1 MKTATERSDRGKL
14 LIFVNILISAVA
26 SSMLSTATTAALP
39 PIAADLSI
47 SLTTG
52 QWMTGG
58 YSLAMGITT
67 PLTAFLIRRIP
78 TRRLYLGG
86 IIVFITGLTI
96 SLFSLSF
103 PVMMTGRIIQACGNG
118 ILMSIAQ
125 VVILTI
131 FPEEKKGTAMGWYGL
146 AIGAAPVVA
155 PTLAGILVDLINW
168 RAIFALILIIMLLSL
183 SVAWFVFDDVLETE
197 KKTFDICSFVL
208 SIFAFGGLT
217 LGIGNI
223 GTYGISDV
231 IVFLPLLL
239 GIAGSAVFALR
250 QLRIEDPFLDIR
262 ILKDRTYFL
271 SVTGSMM
278 LYFIM
283 MGSSVIMPLYV
294 QSIMGYSATV
304 SGLVTLPGSLAMA
317 VVSPFAGKIF
327 DRLGIKTLFVAG
339 AGFLVMSNLGM
350 YFVTIHTPLTAA
362 AFFNAIRCIA
372 IGCLMMPLVTWGTS
386 RVDTA
391 LVADATAL
399 LTSLRTVAGAVGSAV
414 FVGIMSL
421 ISRRSAAS
429 YGENADIHGLN
440 AAFLCMTLGAV
451 LLLAVAVFCVHS
463 DRQSPA

>member
-1 MKTATERSDRGKL
+1 
-14 LIFVNILISAVA
+14 
-26 SSMLSTATTAALP
+26 
-39 PIAADLSI
+39 
-47 SLTTG
+47 
-52 QWMTGG
+52 
-58 YSLAMGITT
+58 
-67 PLTAFLIRRIP
+67 
-78 TRRLYLGG
+78 
-86 IIVFITGLTI
+86 
-96 SLFSLSF
+96 
-103 PVMMTGRIIQACGNG
+103 
-118 ILMSIAQ
+118 
-125 VVILTI
+125 
-131 FPEEKKGTAMGWYGL
+131 
-146 AIGAAPVVA
+146 
-155 PTLAGILVDLINW
+155 
-168 RAIFALILIIMLLSL
+168 
-183 SVAWFVFDDVLETE
+183 
-197 KKTFDICSFVL
+197 
-208 SIFAFGGLT
+208 
-217 LGIGNI
+217 
-223 GTYGISDV
+223 
-231 IVFLPLLL
+231 
-239 GIAGSAVFALR
+239 
-250 QLRIEDPFLDIR
+250 
-262 ILKDRTYFL
+262 
-271 SVTGSMM
+271 
-278 LYFIM
+278 
-283 MGSSVIMPLYV
+283 
-294 QSIMGYSATV
+294 
-304 SGLVTLPGSLAMA
+304 MA